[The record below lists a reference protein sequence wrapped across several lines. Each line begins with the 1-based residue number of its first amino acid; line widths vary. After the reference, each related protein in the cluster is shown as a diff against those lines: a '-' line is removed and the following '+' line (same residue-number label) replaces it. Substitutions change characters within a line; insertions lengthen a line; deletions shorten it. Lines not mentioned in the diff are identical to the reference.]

1 MPAISTYSFGV
12 WIAIKTKHGSR
23 LEFVLSAADDRNGNP
38 RHHEHVFTTYTDR
51 LWDMLKAEFKR
62 SKSIDVREKQE
73 YGDVMFYIQ
82 ANTLGELHSAIVR
95 TERVTQRWIN
105 KYRVN
110 SMKRGDER

>member
-1 MPAISTYSFGV
+1 MMSATSTCSFGAWV
-12 WIAIKTKHGSR
+12 AIETKHGSR

-38 RHHEHVFTTYTDR
+38 RHHAHVFTTYTDR

-82 ANTLGELHSAIVR
+82 ANTLKELQSAIVR
-95 TERVTQRWIN
+95 AERVAQRWIN

-110 SMKRGDER
+110 SMKRGED

>member
-12 WIAIKTKHGSR
+12 WLAIRTKHGSR

-38 RHHEHVFTTYTDR
+38 RHHEHVFTTYANR
-51 LWDMLKAEFKR
+51 LWDMLKKEFKR
-62 SKSIDVREKQE
+62 STSIDVREKHE

-82 ANTLGELHSAIVR
+82 ANTLKELQSAIVR
-95 TERVTQRWIN
+95 SERVTQRWIN

-110 SMKRGDER
+110 SMKRGDE

>member
-1 MPAISTYSFGV
+1 MSAISTYSFGV
-12 WIAIKTKHGSR
+12 WVAIETKHGSH

-38 RHHEHVFTTYTDR
+38 RHHEHVFTIYTDR

-82 ANTLGELHSAIVR
+82 ANTLKELQSAIVR
-95 TERVTQRWIN
+95 AERVAQRWIN

-110 SMKRGDER
+110 SMKRGED